1 MAESGTEVFAL
12 LRGIE
17 SRSRQKALG
26 LPQQLAIRQTTT
38 GIGFLLQDT
47 ALVVATS
54 EISEILPYPPLTRI
68 PGTVSWMKG
77 VANVRGSLIPIID
90 LLGFTNAE
98 PAHLTRKSRVL
109 VMRQGDFVSGL
120 LVTEVLGLRHFFA
133 EEETT
138 DLPPAS
144 AKLQALLKGGYHQ
157 GDQYWGIFNARR
169 LAEMPE
175 FINVAAEV

>member
-26 LPQQLAIRQTTT
+26 LPQQLEIRRTKT
-38 GIGFLLQDT
+38 GIGFLLKDT
-47 ALVVATS
+47 ALVVATN

-77 VANVRGSLIPIID
+77 VANIRGTLIPIID
-90 LLGFTNAE
+90 LLEFTNAE
-98 PAHLTRKSRVL
+98 SAPLTRKSRVL
-109 VMRQGDFVSGL
+109 VMHQGDLVSGL
-120 LVTEVLGLRHFFA
+120 LVTEVMGLRHFFE

-138 DLPPAS
+138 DLPPVS
-144 AKLQALLKGGYHQ
+144 EKLQALLNGGYQQ
-157 GDQYWGIFNARR
+157 GDQYWGIFSARH
-169 LAEMPE
+169 LAETSE
-175 FINVAAEV
+175 FMNIAAEV